1 MHKDVL
7 LQYFLCLMVSVAEFL
22 VIFGSTS
29 WFEVFTL
36 GFFGGFW
43 GVVCCSLW
51 LFVVTRP
58 TLPDEGGTV

>member
-1 MHKDVL
+1 
-7 LQYFLCLMVSVAEFL
+7 MVSVAEFL